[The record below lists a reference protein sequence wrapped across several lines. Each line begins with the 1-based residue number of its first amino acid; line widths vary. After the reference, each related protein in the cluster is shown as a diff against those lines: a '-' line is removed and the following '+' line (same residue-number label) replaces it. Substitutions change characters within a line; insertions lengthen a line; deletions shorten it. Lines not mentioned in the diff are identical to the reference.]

1 MGCRWVPQF
10 AEDSYVSQCSM
21 DLEEA
26 LRGVFGDDEMPRIV
40 TVPTEAEDAA
50 KTLGFDVGGR
60 SGRDGDGGKNTTQP
74 IGSVCMVYMLT

>member
-1 MGCRWVPQF
+1 M
-10 AEDSYVSQCSM
+10 SQCSM

-50 KTLGFDVGGR
+50 KTLGFDVGGKV
-60 SGRDGDGGKNTTQP
+60 GAGWGWGKKILPNP
-74 IGSVCMVYMLT
+74 